1 MYDFPAFRVMKE
13 EANSMAEEKNRN
25 DADADYMDL
34 NAVSDE
40 IIGLLKQKKYAAVR
54 SRLAEINS
62 VDIAETLENI
72 NKELGLD
79 LTILTFRLLPKD
91 SSVEVFAYL
100 DEDEQVAIINGI
112 TQHEIDYIIEEL
124 AFDDMIDLLEELPA
138 NLVDKILLNTSG
150 EERKLINTFLNYP
163 ENSAGS
169 LMTIDYIDFKEHMTA
184 AQALHHIKD
193 EGLD

>member
-1 MYDFPAFRVMKE
+1 
-13 EANSMAEEKNRN
+13 MAEEKNRN

-72 NKELGLD
+72 NEELGLD

-100 DEDEQVAIINGI
+100 D
-112 TQHEIDYIIEEL
+112 
-124 AFDDMIDLLEELPA
+124 
-138 NLVDKILLNTSG
+138 
-150 EERKLINTFLNYP
+150 
-163 ENSAGS
+163 
-169 LMTIDYIDFKEHMTA
+169 
-184 AQALHHIKD
+184 
-193 EGLD
+193 

>member
-1 MYDFPAFRVMKE
+1 
-13 EANSMAEEKNRN
+13 MAEEKNRN

-72 NKELGLD
+72 NEELGLD

-169 LMTIDYIDFKEHMTA
+169 LMTIDISI
-184 AQALHHIKD
+184 LRSI
-193 EGLD
+193 